1 MTGPTN
7 VPRAFERFMDQWS
20 PKAIAAMNEYLVKV
34 VRVEGEFVWHAHEDT
49 DELFYV
55 IEGELVIDLEDGD
68 AARLS
73 AGDLFV
79 VPAGVQHR
87 PRAESEAK
95 VLLLEPAD
103 VVNTGDADDS
113 VLTAEVEWL
122 PDA

>member
-1 MTGPTN
+1 MTGPTS
-7 VPRAFERFMDQWS
+7 VPEAFERFIDQWS

-55 IEGELVIDLEDGD
+55 IEGELVIDLEDRD

-79 VPAGVQHR
+79 VPAGVRHR

-95 VLLLEPAD
+95 VLLLEPAE
-103 VVNTGDADDS
+103 VVNTGDAEDS
-113 VLTAEVEWL
+113 ELTAEVEWL
-122 PDA
+122 P